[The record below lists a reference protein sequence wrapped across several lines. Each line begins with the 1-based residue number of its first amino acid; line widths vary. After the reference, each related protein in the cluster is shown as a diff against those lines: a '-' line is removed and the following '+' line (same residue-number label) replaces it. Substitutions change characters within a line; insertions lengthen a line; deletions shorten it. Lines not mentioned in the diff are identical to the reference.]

1 MPLEFWLFD
10 GPGVV
15 PLVLGAGSEGRISRA
30 SADRVEMCRPRRQ
43 MAVEEWHTVGALEQL
58 DLRISVP
65 LKGARIAYKGLDHL
79 CSRNEGLEKDET
91 RSLGRSVVGLLTKP
105 FGRCWI

>member
-10 GPGVV
+10 GPGVA

-65 LKGARIAYKGLDHL
+65 LKGARIAYKGLDHPPEPRVL
-79 CSRNEGLEKDET
+79 KRAK
-91 RSLGRSVVGLLTKP
+91 RGR
-105 FGRCWI
+105 WISPSADAGFKAG